1 VGYGFAGW
9 YLHDDIE
16 IKEGD
21 TVNITSNSW
30 AYAVWTNNIYT
41 VIYRRGDADYGEDFS
56 TNVFYDIPFALPTN
70 SFECL
75 DGSTFAGWRLPD
87 GTVQAAETEAL
98 NLAASGSVEVVAT
111 WNKPTDELNASGIC
125 KNLFVTTSA
134 GDQAWTVYEQ
144 DGVKCLKSG
153 NVKGFGLYSKL
164 ESKLIGESGTIMFK
178 WCYVGDAGL
187 SKAFL
192 TGNSINTI
200 KINKGEHVEGFGNWK
215 EVAYTI
221 TKEEF
226 DRVNGCVTWQVNP
239 AIGKYANQTHTLYIK
254 DVVWIPD
261 GYQSESEEFTY
272 TDETG
277 VARTAS
283 VPTSWVDENS
293 LLPSG
298 STDYRAALEAP
309 SGKKD
314 SSGTPLSYW
323 HDFIAGTDPNNPA
336 DVFKVTAITITNG
349 TVYLSWSPDLRSAPQ
364 PREYQI
370 LGKEKL
376 TDPTWAP
383 TNSASRFFR
392 VDVHLKE

>member
-1 VGYGFAGW
+1 MLV
-9 YLHDDIE
+9 
-16 IKEGD
+16 
-21 TVNITSNSW
+21 
-30 AYAVWTNNIYT
+30 
-41 VIYRRGDADYGEDFS
+41 
-56 TNVFYDIPFALPTN
+56 
-70 SFECL
+70 
-75 DGSTFAGWRLPD
+75 
-87 GTVQAAETEAL
+87 
-98 NLAASGSVEVVAT
+98 
-111 WNKPTDELNASGIC
+111 
-125 KNLFVTTSA
+125 
-134 GDQAWTVYEQ
+134 
-144 DGVKCLKSG
+144 
-153 NVKGFGLYSKL
+153 SKL
-164 ESKLIGESGTIMFK
+164 QGPSGTITFK
-178 WCYVGDAGL
+178 WCYVGDAMIKKSFCIGD
-187 SKAFL
+187 SKL
-192 TGNSINTI
+192 NNVVD
-200 KINKGEHVEGFGNWK
+200 KVEINKEEHAEGFGNWK
-215 EVAYTI
+215 EVPYTI
-221 TKEEF
+221 TKEMF
-226 DRVNGCVTWQVNP
+226 DSVDGCVTWQVNP
-239 AIGKYANQTHTLYIK
+239 AYGTFLQQIHTLYIK

-283 VPTSWVDENS
+283 VPISWVDENS

-314 SSGTPLSYW
+314 SSGAPLSYW
-323 HDFIAGTDPNNPA
+323 HDFIAGTDPKNPA
-336 DVFKVTAITITNG
+336 DVFKVTAIAITNG